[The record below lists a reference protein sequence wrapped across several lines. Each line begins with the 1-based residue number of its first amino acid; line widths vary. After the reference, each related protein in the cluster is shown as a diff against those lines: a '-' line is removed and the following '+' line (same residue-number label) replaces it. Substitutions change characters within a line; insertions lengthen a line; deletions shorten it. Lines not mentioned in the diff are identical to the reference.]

1 MSSPPPP
8 RSLAS
13 RSDPFLG
20 FGFELQVEGLVI
32 GSFSEVS
39 GLGAEIDIEEYREG
53 GVNDFVHKLPKNTK
67 YSNLILRRGM
77 TNSVVLYDWYKKVA
91 NGKIERRQITIT
103 LIDTQKSPLKNW
115 SFKNAFPVKWN
126 GPDLKSDGN
135 AIAIESVEMAHQG
148 LVWL

>member
-1 MSSPPPP
+1 MSSPSP
-8 RSLAS
+8 LAS

-20 FGFELQVEGLVI
+20 FGFELQAEGLVI

-67 YSNLILRRGM
+67 YGNLVFRRGM
-77 TNSVVLYDWYKKVA
+77 TNSTVLYDWYKKVA

-103 LIDTQKSPLKNW
+103 LLDTQKSPLKNW